1 MIFAESVAEN
11 NYGVFSFFIKIVGD
25 LFFVPIISIFFIYFL
40 LDFNGGIEL
49 DGQFLI
55 NIGAGIVVA
64 SLSFLS
70 GKLWSIISSLKND
83 VHSVQ
88 LDIAKN
94 YIRKDDLEKIEKTL
108 EKILDR
114 LDNKADK

>member
-1 MIFAESVAEN
+1 MSTESITE
-11 NYGVFSFFIKIVGD
+11 YHSDGFSYFIKICGN
-25 LFFVPIISIFFIYFL
+25 LFYIPIISLFAIYFL
-40 LDFNGGIEL
+40 LDFNRSLKL

-70 GKLWSIISSLKND
+70 GKLWSVISSLKTD
-83 VHSVQ
+83 MHTVQ

-114 LDNKADK
+114 LDQKADR